1 METDTPKKPSRWSK
15 ERLAKK
21 AAKIG
26 RPRKW
31 DMEKLKTLYL
41 AGGELQD
48 LLKLPEYDGLSYFY
62 LKKIATKE
70 RWSSQKSLVRTQA
83 HALVEKSLIESI
95 KEQTDEHYRFMLK
108 QIDEEREQIVKRRK
122 LTGTKD
128 QKERLDLLES
138 LEKIARRTLGLDEQN
153 IADKQAASINAM
165 ISLHIS
171 PPQKAEF
178 DDQAVK
184 VAARV
189 LDGLVEPSQ
198 NVETEPAEPEPE
210 A

>member
-1 METDTPKKPSRWSK
+1 MEADTPKKPSRWTK
-15 ERLAKK
+15 EKLEKK

-48 LLKLPEYDGLSYFY
+48 LMKLPEFEGLSYFY
-62 LKKIATKE
+62 LKKIATRE
-70 RWSSQKSLVRTQA
+70 RWSSQKSMVRTQA
-83 HALVEKSLIESI
+83 HALVEKSLIENI
-95 KEQTDEHYRFMLK
+95 KEQTDKHYQFMLK
-108 QIDEEREQIVKRRK
+108 QIDDEREQIVKRRK

-165 ISLHIS
+165 ISLHVS
-171 PPQKAEF
+171 PPSKAEW
-178 DDQAVK
+178 DDDSIK
-184 VAARV
+184 VAGKV
-189 LDGLVEPSQ
+189 LDGMIEPQPNAEKQPPIS
-198 NVETEPAEPEPE
+198 EP
-210 A
+210 